1 MQKVPLILFLLNIIT
16 ACSVYR
22 NYPDSSGANNSRSD
36 FSLASIREN
45 NISDSS
51 FFIQK
56 AKIEIQGRD
65 RKDDFLASI
74 KFKNHDS
81 ILISVRSM
89 TGIELVRIFIE
100 KDSVFVNERLNNI
113 NLYGTIHE
121 FVRKYGVTKNLLCIM
136 LGDLIYS
143 DSQEKNLI
151 GENGRS
157 KFFETKVDNRKIEYE
172 IDFIRGKVTYTK
184 VYDIDSKQDIS
195 LKYNDF
201 KSTGNCKFAQKIYI
215 TGYHDFSKITID
227 IKRIESPFSGE
238 IRFKKAADSDLRR
251 IE

>member
-1 MQKVPLILFLLNIIT
+1 
-16 ACSVYR
+16 
-22 NYPDSSGANNSRSD
+22 
-36 FSLASIREN
+36 
-45 NISDSS
+45 
-51 FFIQK
+51 
-56 AKIEIQGRD
+56 
-65 RKDDFLASI
+65 
-74 KFKNHDS
+74 
-81 ILISVRSM
+81 M

-121 FVRKYGVTKNLLCIM
+121 FVRKYGVSKNLLYIM
-136 LGDLIYS
+136 LGDLVYS
-143 DSQEKNLI
+143 DSQEQNLI
-151 GENGRS
+151 FENGKS
-157 KFFETKVDNRKIEYE
+157 NFFETKVDNRKIEYE
-172 IDFIRGKVTYTK
+172 IDFIRRKVLNTR
-184 VYDIDSKQDIS
+184 VYDIDNKLDIA

>member
-1 MQKVPLILFLLNIIT
+1 MLNIIT

-22 NYPDSSGANNSRSD
+22 NYPDSSGADNSRSD
-36 FSLASIREN
+36 LSLASIREN

-56 AKIEIQGRD
+56 AKIELKAGNS
-65 RKDDFLASI
+65 KDDFLASI
-74 KFKNHDS
+74 KFRNHDS

-100 KDSVFVNERLNNI
+100 KDSVFVNERLNNL

-172 IDFIRGKVTYTK
+172 IDFIRRKVLNTR
-184 VYDIDSKQDIS
+184 VYDIDNKLDIA

-201 KSTGNCKFAQKIYI
+201 KSTGNCKFAQRIDI
-215 TGYHDFSKITID
+215 TGYHDYNRITID
-227 IKRIESPFSGE
+227 IKKIDSPFSGE
-238 IRFKKAADSDLRR
+238 MRFKKATVSDLRR